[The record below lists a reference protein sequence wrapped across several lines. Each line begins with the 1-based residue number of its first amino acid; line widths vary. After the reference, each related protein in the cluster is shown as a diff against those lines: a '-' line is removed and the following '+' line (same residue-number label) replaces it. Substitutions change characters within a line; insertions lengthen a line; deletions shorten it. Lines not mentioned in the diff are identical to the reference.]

1 MTVTTRR
8 DIWSSSILR
17 FFCNEEK
24 FRRGP
29 SEQEFS
35 PARIAQT
42 DPIKFHQT
50 NSDIFSHLI
59 LGDKSKYGEE
69 SILRLMSELD
79 RYIDLPQRDTKSPFL
94 VPIDNIISVQ
104 GRGTVV
110 IGEINDF
117 SSSLSVNR
125 TDIFLAVLKRF
136 V

>member
-17 FFCNEEK
+17 FFVMKKNSEEVLASRNFPRPESRK
-24 FRRGP
+24 RT
-29 SEQEFS
+29 
-35 PARIAQT
+35 A
-42 DPIKFHQT
+42 IKFHQT

-110 IGEINDF
+110 IGEIKDF
-117 SSSLSVNR
+117 
-125 TDIFLAVLKRF
+125 
-136 V
+136 